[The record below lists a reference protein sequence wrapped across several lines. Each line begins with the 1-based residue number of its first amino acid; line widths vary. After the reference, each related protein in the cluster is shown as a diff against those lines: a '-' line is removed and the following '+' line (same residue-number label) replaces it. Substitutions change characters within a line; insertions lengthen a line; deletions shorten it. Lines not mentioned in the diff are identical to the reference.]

1 MNEEIYLKDVVKACY
16 KRKIQLIAVLIMFLI
31 LGMLYTFYIKKT
43 LYKVETQ
50 ILIDK
55 SDTYIDQVVSNEEL
69 CQGRIKVE
77 FDKSSKVI
85 TATVEMENSEEAFNI
100 INQYIENVQ
109 GKLQEI
115 YDLKTFKVIENP
127 EIPSEASNIN
137 HKKDIF
143 IALCIGVIIDIIYI
157 MSIFSFSGLTNIY
170 DIEEKLKIKA
180 LGIIDL
186 DNKKRKKDYITK
198 NEKIQKQLKR
208 IKANLVLNKKT
219 NTKTILVT
227 GTKNGDGVSYII
239 NNLAIQFA
247 NSYSK
252 VLIVDAN
259 FKNRFMTN
267 VTKTIQN
274 KGLAELLSTNN
285 VDEVDELIHE
295 TKNER
300 IFILPTGE
308 INVIEDEF
316 DKENITNVMEKLKL
330 KYDIILIDSENINE
344 NIIPMYL
351 SNITDSTII
360 VATYGKVRQENL
372 LKTKKEIEN
381 VGGKIS
387 GIILNKAI

>member
-55 SDTYIDQVVSNEEL
+55 SDTYIDQVVSNDEL
-69 CQGRIKVE
+69 CQNKINAK

-137 HKKDIF
+137 HKRDIF
-143 IALCIGVIIDIIYI
+143 IALCIGIIIDIIYI

-219 NTKTILVT
+219 NTKTILLT

-247 NSYSK
+247 NLYSK

-300 IFILPTGE
+300 IFILPAGE

-316 DKENITNVMEKLKL
+316 DKENITNVMEELKL

-344 NIIPMYL
+344 NIFPMYL

-372 LKTKKEIEN
+372 SKTKKEIEN

>member
-55 SDTYIDQVVSNEEL
+55 SDTYIDQVVSNDEL
-69 CQGRIKVE
+69 CQNKINAK

-85 TATVEMENSEEAFNI
+85 TATVEMENSEKAFNI

-137 HKKDIF
+137 HKRDIF
-143 IALCIGVIIDIIYI
+143 IALCIGIIIDIIYI

-186 DNKKRKKDYITK
+186 DNKKRKKDYIIK

-219 NTKTILVT
+219 NTKTILLT

-247 NSYSK
+247 NLYSK

-300 IFILPTGE
+300 IFILPAGE

-344 NIIPMYL
+344 NIFPMYL

-387 GIILNKAI
+387 GIILNKVI

>member
-1 MNEEIYLKDVVKACY
+1 MKEELDFKEMVKYIYR
-16 KRKIQLIAVLIMFLI
+16 RKIIIIVIALIALV
-31 LGMLYTFYIKKT
+31 LGMMYTVYIKKPM
-43 LYKVETQ
+43 YKVETQ

-55 SDTYIDQVVSNEEL
+55 SDTYIDQVVSNDEL
-69 CQGRIKVE
+69 CQNKINAK

-137 HKKDIF
+137 HKRDIF
-143 IALCIGVIIDIIYI
+143 IALCIGIIIDIIYI

-219 NTKTILVT
+219 NTKTILLT

-247 NSYSK
+247 NLYSK

-300 IFILPTGE
+300 IFILPAGE

-344 NIIPMYL
+344 NIFPMYL

>member
-55 SDTYIDQVVSNEEL
+55 SDTYIDQVVSNDEL
-69 CQGRIKVE
+69 CQNKINAK

-85 TATVEMENSEEAFNI
+85 TATVEMENSEKAFNI

-137 HKKDIF
+137 HKRDIF
-143 IALCIGVIIDIIYI
+143 IALCIGIIIDIIYI

-219 NTKTILVT
+219 NTKTILLT

-247 NSYSK
+247 NLYSK

-300 IFILPTGE
+300 IFILPAGE

-344 NIIPMYL
+344 NIFPMYL

-387 GIILNKAI
+387 GIILNKVI

>member
-55 SDTYIDQVVSNEEL
+55 SDTYIDQVVSNDEL
-69 CQGRIKVE
+69 CQNKINAK

-85 TATVEMENSEEAFNI
+85 TATVEMENSEKAFNI

-137 HKKDIF
+137 HKRDIF
-143 IALCIGVIIDIIYI
+143 IALCIGIIIDIIYI

-208 IKANLVLNKKT
+208 IKANLVLNKRT
-219 NTKTILVT
+219 NTKTILLT

-247 NSYSK
+247 NLYSK

-344 NIIPMYL
+344 NIFPMYL

-387 GIILNKAI
+387 GIILNKVI

>member
-208 IKANLVLNKKT
+208 IKANLVLNKRT

-360 VATYGKVRQENL
+360 VATYGKVRQEDL
-372 LKTKKEIEN
+372 LKTKKEIEML
-381 VGGKIS
+381 VEKYQE
-387 GIILNKAI
+387 LY

>member
-1 MNEEIYLKDVVKACY
+1 MTRE
-16 KRKIQLIAVLIMFLI
+16 VLE
-31 LGMLYTFYIKKT
+31 K
-43 LYKVETQ
+43 
-50 ILIDK
+50 
-55 SDTYIDQVVSNEEL
+55 
-69 CQGRIKVE
+69 
-77 FDKSSKVI
+77 
-85 TATVEMENSEEAFNI
+85 
-100 INQYIENVQ
+100 
-109 GKLQEI
+109 
-115 YDLKTFKVIENP
+115 
-127 EIPSEASNIN
+127 
-137 HKKDIF
+137 
-143 IALCIGVIIDIIYI
+143 
-157 MSIFSFSGLTNIY
+157 
-170 DIEEKLKIKA
+170 KLKIKA

-219 NTKTILVT
+219 NTKTILLT

-247 NSYSK
+247 NLYSK

-300 IFILPTGE
+300 ILILQAGE

-316 DKENITNVMEKLKL
+316 DKENITNVMEELKL

-344 NIIPMYL
+344 NIFPMYL

>member
-55 SDTYIDQVVSNEEL
+55 SDTYIDQVVSNDEL
-69 CQGRIKVE
+69 CQNKINAK

-137 HKKDIF
+137 HKRDIF
-143 IALCIGVIIDIIYI
+143 IALCIGIIIDIIYI

-219 NTKTILVT
+219 NTKTILLT

-247 NSYSK
+247 NLYSK

-300 IFILPTGE
+300 IFILPAGE

-344 NIIPMYL
+344 NIFPMYL

-360 VATYGKVRQENL
+360 VAT
-372 LKTKKEIEN
+372 
-381 VGGKIS
+381 
-387 GIILNKAI
+387 

>member
-55 SDTYIDQVVSNEEL
+55 SDTYIDQVVSNDEL
-69 CQGRIKVE
+69 CQNKINAK

-85 TATVEMENSEEAFNI
+85 TATVEMENSEKAFNI

-137 HKKDIF
+137 HKRDIF
-143 IALCIGVIIDIIYI
+143 IALCIGIIIDIIYI

-219 NTKTILVT
+219 NTKTILLT

-247 NSYSK
+247 NLYSK

-300 IFILPTGE
+300 IFILPAGE

-316 DKENITNVMEKLKL
+316 DKENITNVMEELKL

-344 NIIPMYL
+344 NIFPMYL

>member
-1 MNEEIYLKDVVKACY
+1 MNEEIYLKDVVKTCY

-31 LGMLYTFYIKKT
+31 LGMLYTFYIKKP

-55 SDTYIDQVVSNEEL
+55 SDTYIDQIVSNDEL
-69 CQGRIKVE
+69 CQNKINAK
-77 FDKSSKVI
+77 FDKNSKVI

-137 HKKDIF
+137 HKRDIL
-143 IALCIGVIIDIIYI
+143 IALCIGIIIDIIYI

-170 DIEEKLKIKA
+170 DIEEKFKIKA
-180 LGIIDL
+180 LGIVDL

-198 NEKIQKQLKR
+198 NEKIKKQLNR
-208 IKANLVLNKKT
+208 IKTNLVLNKKF
-219 NTKTILVT
+219 NTKTILLT
-227 GTKNGDGVSYII
+227 GTKNGDGVSYIT

-300 IFILPTGE
+300 IFILPAGE

-344 NIIPMYL
+344 NIFPMYL

>member
-1 MNEEIYLKDVVKACY
+1 MKEELDFKEMVKYIYR
-16 KRKIQLIAVLIMFLI
+16 RKIIIIVIALIALV
-31 LGMLYTFYIKKT
+31 LGMMYTVYIKKPM
-43 LYKVETQ
+43 YKVETQ

-55 SDTYIDQVVSNEEL
+55 SDTYIDQVVSNDEL
-69 CQGRIKVE
+69 CQNKINAK

-137 HKKDIF
+137 HKRDIF
-143 IALCIGVIIDIIYI
+143 IALCIGIIIDIIYI

-219 NTKTILVT
+219 NTKTILLT

-247 NSYSK
+247 NLYSK

-274 KGLAELLSTNN
+274 KGFAELLSTNN

-300 IFILPTGE
+300 IFILPAGE

-344 NIIPMYL
+344 NIFPMYL

>member
-55 SDTYIDQVVSNEEL
+55 SDTYIDQVVSNDEL
-69 CQGRIKVE
+69 CQNKINAK

-137 HKKDIF
+137 HKRDIF
-143 IALCIGVIIDIIYI
+143 IALCIGIIIDIIYI

-219 NTKTILVT
+219 NTKTILLT

-247 NSYSK
+247 NLYSK

-285 VDEVDELIHE
+285 VDEVDELIHK

-300 IFILPTGE
+300 IFILPAGE

-344 NIIPMYL
+344 NIFPMYL

>member
-31 LGMLYTFYIKKT
+31 LGMLYTFYIKKS

-55 SDTYIDQVVSNEEL
+55 SDTYIDQIVSNDKL
-69 CQGRIKVE
+69 CQNKINAK
-77 FDKSSKVI
+77 FDKNSKVI

-137 HKKDIF
+137 HKRDIF
-143 IALCIGVIIDIIYI
+143 IALCIGIIIDIIYI

-170 DIEEKLKIKA
+170 DIEEKFKIKA
-180 LGIIDL
+180 LGIVDL

-198 NEKIQKQLKR
+198 NEKIKKQLNR
-208 IKANLVLNKKT
+208 IKTNLVLNKKI
-219 NTKTILVT
+219 NTKTILLT
-227 GTKNGDGVSYII
+227 GTKNGDGVSYIT

-300 IFILPTGE
+300 IFILPAGE

-344 NIIPMYL
+344 NIFPMYL

>member
-55 SDTYIDQVVSNEEL
+55 SDTYIDQVVSNDEL
-69 CQGRIKVE
+69 CQNKINAK

-137 HKKDIF
+137 HKRDIF
-143 IALCIGVIIDIIYI
+143 IALCIGIIIDIIYI

-219 NTKTILVT
+219 NTKTILLT

-247 NSYSK
+247 NLYSK

-300 IFILPTGE
+300 IFILPAGE

-344 NIIPMYL
+344 NIFPMYL

>member
-1 MNEEIYLKDVVKACY
+1 MKEELDFKEMVKYIYR
-16 KRKIQLIAVLIMFLI
+16 RKIIIIVIALIALV
-31 LGMLYTFYIKKT
+31 LGMMYTVYIKKPM
-43 LYKVETQ
+43 YKVETQ

-55 SDTYIDQVVSNEEL
+55 SDTYIDQVVSNDEL
-69 CQGRIKVE
+69 CQNKINAK
-77 FDKSSKVI
+77 FDKNSKVI
-85 TATVEMENSEEAFNI
+85 IATVEMENSEEAFNI

-137 HKKDIF
+137 HKRDIF
-143 IALCIGVIIDIIYI
+143 IALCIGIIIDIIYI

-170 DIEEKLKIKA
+170 DIEEKFKIKA
-180 LGIIDL
+180 LGIVDL

-198 NEKIQKQLKR
+198 NEKIKKQLNR
-208 IKANLVLNKKT
+208 IKTNLVLNKKI
-219 NTKTILVT
+219 NTKTILLT
-227 GTKNGDGVSYII
+227 GTKNGDGVSYIT

-300 IFILPTGE
+300 IFILPAGE

-344 NIIPMYL
+344 NIFPMYL

>member
-55 SDTYIDQVVSNEEL
+55 SDTYIDQVVSNDEL
-69 CQGRIKVE
+69 CQNKINAK

-137 HKKDIF
+137 HKRDIF
-143 IALCIGVIIDIIYI
+143 IALFIGIIIDIIYI

-219 NTKTILVT
+219 NTKTILLT

-247 NSYSK
+247 NLYSK

-300 IFILPTGE
+300 IFILPAGE

-344 NIIPMYL
+344 NIFPMYL

>member
-55 SDTYIDQVVSNEEL
+55 SDTYIDQVVSNDEL
-69 CQGRIKVE
+69 CQNKINAK

-85 TATVEMENSEEAFNI
+85 TATVEMENSEKAFNI

-137 HKKDIF
+137 HKRDIF
-143 IALCIGVIIDIIYI
+143 IALCIGIIIDIIYI

-219 NTKTILVT
+219 NTKTILLT

-247 NSYSK
+247 NLYSK

-344 NIIPMYL
+344 NIFPMYL

-387 GIILNKAI
+387 GIILNKVI

>member
-55 SDTYIDQVVSNEEL
+55 SDTYIDQVVSNDEL
-69 CQGRIKVE
+69 CQNKINAK

-85 TATVEMENSEEAFNI
+85 TATVEMENSEKAFNI

-137 HKKDIF
+137 HKRDIF
-143 IALCIGVIIDIIYI
+143 IALCIGIIIDIIYI

-198 NEKIQKQLKR
+198 NEKIQNQLKR
-208 IKANLVLNKKT
+208 IKTNLVLNKKT
-219 NTKTILVT
+219 NTKTILLT

-247 NSYSK
+247 NLYSK

-344 NIIPMYL
+344 NIFPMYL

-387 GIILNKAI
+387 GIILNKVI

>member
-1 MNEEIYLKDVVKACY
+1 MNEEIYLKDVVKTCY

-31 LGMLYTFYIKKT
+31 LGMLYTFYIKKP

-55 SDTYIDQVVSNEEL
+55 SDTYIDQIVSNDEL
-69 CQGRIKVE
+69 CQNKINAK
-77 FDKSSKVI
+77 FDKNSKVI

-137 HKKDIF
+137 HKRDIL
-143 IALCIGVIIDIIYI
+143 IALCIGIIIDIIYI

-170 DIEEKLKIKA
+170 DIEEKFKIKA
-180 LGIIDL
+180 LGIVDL

-198 NEKIQKQLKR
+198 NEKIKKQLNR
-208 IKANLVLNKKT
+208 IKTNLVLNKKI
-219 NTKTILVT
+219 NTKTILLT
-227 GTKNGDGVSYII
+227 GTKNGDGVSYIT

-300 IFILPTGE
+300 IFILPAGE

-344 NIIPMYL
+344 NIFPMYL

-360 VATYGKVRQENL
+360 VATYGKVKQENL

>member
-55 SDTYIDQVVSNEEL
+55 SDTYIDQVVSNDEL
-69 CQGRIKVE
+69 CQNKINAKFE
-77 FDKSSKVI
+77 KSSKVI

-137 HKKDIF
+137 HKRDIF
-143 IALCIGVIIDIIYI
+143 IALCIGIIIDIIYI

-198 NEKIQKQLKR
+198 NKKIQKQLKR

-219 NTKTILVT
+219 NTKTILLT

-247 NSYSK
+247 NLYSK

-300 IFILPTGE
+300 IFILPAGE

-316 DKENITNVMEKLKL
+316 DKENITNVMEELKL

-344 NIIPMYL
+344 NIFPMYL